1 MSAQHRDE
9 SPFVPFGRVK
19 LPLVRGKAYPL
30 RQGDLPS
37 AGPLRLTIELM
48 NERRL
53 QAVLAFGWALLAV
66 AAFVPTH
73 RIPVSVQIQAGA
85 FGALV
90 VALVAATAVATTHL
104 RWGRSMGATLRVCW
118 VLVAVASGSFRG
130 RMDFTEFASVFVA
143 SLVGGAAVGAV
154 VRARTARRKR
164 HAEL

>member
-1 MSAQHRDE
+1 
-9 SPFVPFGRVK
+9 
-19 LPLVRGKAYPL
+19 
-30 RQGDLPS
+30 
-37 AGPLRLTIELM
+37 M
-48 NERRL
+48 NEKRL
-53 QAVLAFGWALLAV
+53 HAVLAFGWALLAV

-73 RIPVSVQIQAGA
+73 RIAVAVQIQAGA

-90 VALVAATAVATTHL
+90 VALVAATVVATTHE
-104 RWGRSMGATLRVCW
+104 RWGRSMGVTLRVCW

-154 VRARTARRKR
+154 VRACAARRKR